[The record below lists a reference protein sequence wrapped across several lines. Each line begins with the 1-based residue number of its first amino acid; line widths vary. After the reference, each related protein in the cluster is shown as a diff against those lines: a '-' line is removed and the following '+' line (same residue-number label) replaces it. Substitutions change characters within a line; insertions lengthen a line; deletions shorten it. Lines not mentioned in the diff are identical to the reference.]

1 MDDAK
6 ADHLWSAGL
15 LVVVSLLIQSRVGG
29 RGARAEAFG
38 VSLSAIV

>member
-1 MDDAK
+1 MVGR
-6 ADHLWSAGL
+6 LIGSFFNQ
-15 LVVVSLLIQSRVGG
+15 IQSRVGG